1 MLSARLSAASRASLN
16 SLDDMAATYQTR
28 TGDVLDD
35 IVNRYYGRQDNGTV
49 ELVLEANRGLADNG
63 PVLPAGLTI
72 NLPDAPTS
80 EPTDRIQLFS

>member
-35 IVNRYYGRQDNGTV
+35 IVNRYYGRNDNGTV

-72 NLPDAPTS
+72 TLPDAPTS